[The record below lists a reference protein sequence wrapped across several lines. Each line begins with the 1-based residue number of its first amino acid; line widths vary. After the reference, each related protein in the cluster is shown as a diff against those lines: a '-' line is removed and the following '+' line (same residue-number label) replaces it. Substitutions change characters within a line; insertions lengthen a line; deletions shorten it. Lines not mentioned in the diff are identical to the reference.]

1 LESLIK
7 EEFPIPDSDDGS
19 DKGVTKKQIKK
30 RQRKLLKK
38 IKKSRV
44 DENAKDGKVST
55 VLANIIKRRTE
66 GDNPVEIILMLQEY
80 FKIGLQYETPMPNMK
95 YVISY
100 MVRTHKSKEDV
111 YTRVCAATTLEQ
123 LAKVNFNMFD
133 KVILFRPLIWR
144 NTTSNIRTRRTRTF
158 PNHTFS

>member
-1 LESLIK
+1 MDSLIK
-7 EEFPIPDSDDGS
+7 EEFPIPESGSDSDSGY
-19 DKGVTKKQIKK
+19 TKKQIKK

-55 VLANIIKRRTE
+55 VLAGIIKRRTE
-66 GDNPVEIILMLQEY
+66 GDDPVDITSLLQEY

-100 MVRTHKSKEDV
+100 MVRTHKSKEDI
-111 YTRVCAATTLEQ
+111 YTGVCAAANMKE
-123 LAKVNFNMFD
+123 LAKVN
-133 KVILFRPLIWR
+133 L
-144 NTTSNIRTRRTRTF
+144 S
-158 PNHTFS
+158 